1 MDKLFLISFD
11 DPAMW
16 HGLFTLAAVLVALL
30 AVVIGLG
37 IHFGYSV
44 YREKRY
50 LLTIQRE
57 TSTVRFYRVNR
68 MDDQVTYFNLSDMAD
83 VKTSTCAQ
91 FYASFPAS
99 ERERLLQFLRFQK
112 MADGVF
118 FAAVEPLYN
127 VLPLAVSHFRAR
139 FNDQDWLV
147 YDVRR
152 RYGFYYDRAT
162 VEEVSFPEPPE
173 GLKGG
178 WLDPSLS
185 AKDERLF
192 QDLWKTYFKSVAIRE
207 RLNVRLHKQNMP
219 VRFWKY
225 LVEKR

>member
-16 HGLFTLAAVLVALL
+16 RGLFALAAVLVALL

-37 IHFGYSV
+37 VHFGYSV

-99 ERERLLQFLRFQK
+99 ERERLSTWVDDLLDGKVTPDYLELDVYIGKRRNRQLR
-112 MADGVF
+112 MTESLSPCRSA
-118 FAAVEPLYN
+118 E
-127 VLPLAVSHFRAR
+127 HAR
-139 FNDQDWLV
+139 WLLWKSRLSRWPAPRSRMRLRCCLSRMPRF
-147 YDVRR
+147 RR
-152 RYGFYYDRAT
+152 RT
-162 VEEVSFPEPPE
+162 
-173 GLKGG
+173 
-178 WLDPSLS
+178 SLL
-185 AKDERLF
+185 R
-192 QDLWKTYFKSVAIRE
+192 
-207 RLNVRLHKQNMP
+207 
-219 VRFWKY
+219 
-225 LVEKR
+225 